1 MGGGDVE
8 GLLKAW
14 SAAFSEEV
22 LEFAQPPEVNDIEV
36 PYLHG
41 HTDADPDPSSLQI
54 VLFNYE
60 YQFDVFFSSLGSI
73 LHISTHPED

>member
-1 MGGGDVE
+1 MRMAGSGEVVE

-36 PYLHG
+36 
-41 HTDADPDPSSLQI
+41 T
-54 VLFNYE
+54 VLIN
-60 YQFDVFFSSLGSI
+60 
-73 LHISTHPED
+73 P